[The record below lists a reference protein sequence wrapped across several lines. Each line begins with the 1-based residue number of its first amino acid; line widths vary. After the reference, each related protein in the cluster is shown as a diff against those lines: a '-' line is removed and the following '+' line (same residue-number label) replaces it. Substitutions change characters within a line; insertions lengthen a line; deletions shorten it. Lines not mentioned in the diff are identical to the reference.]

1 LNLEGRVA
9 LVTGAGRGIGR
20 ATAGLL
26 HDLGARIVACDID
39 KEPLAEA
46 VTAIGEGT
54 ISQVCDITDKADVDA
69 AVTAAVDTFA
79 KLDILVNCAGILRD
93 GRIYEVDETNWNDV
107 LRSHLNGA
115 FLCVQAAQRVMVKQR
130 YGKIVLVSSLS
141 ARGNIGQ
148 AAYSA
153 AKAGIQGFARTAAME
168 LGKYGITV
176 NCVAPG
182 FVVTRMAQERADKLG
197 VSYEDMKAAMEK
209 STALRRVAEPID
221 IARVIAFLASDYSGY
236 VTGQTIYAIGGP

>member
-1 LNLEGRVA
+1 
-9 LVTGAGRGIGR
+9 
-20 ATAGLL
+20 
-26 HDLGARIVACDID
+26 
-39 KEPLAEA
+39 
-46 VTAIGEGT
+46 
-54 ISQVCDITDKADVDA
+54 
-69 AVTAAVDTFA
+69 
-79 KLDILVNCAGILRD
+79 
-93 GRIYEVDETNWNDV
+93 
-107 LRSHLNGA
+107 
-115 FLCVQAAQRVMVKQR
+115 
-130 YGKIVLVSSLS
+130 
-141 ARGNIGQ
+141 
-148 AAYSA
+148 
-153 AKAGIQGFARTAAME
+153 ME

>member
-1 LNLEGRVA
+1 MQCSTTAGGRKAAKLNLEGRVG
-9 LVTGAGRGIGR
+9 LVTGAGRGIVR
-20 ATAGLL
+20 ATSPLL
-26 HDLGARIVACDID
+26 PDLGARVVACDLD
-39 KEPLAEA
+39 EQPLVEA
-46 VTAIGEGT
+46 VNAIGEGT
-54 ISQVCDITDKADVDA
+54 ISHVCDITDKAQVDS
-69 AVTAAVDTFA
+69 AVTAAIDIFSR
-79 KLDILVNCAGILRD
+79 LDILVNCAGILRD
-93 GRIYEVDETNWNDV
+93 GRIYEVDESNWNDV

-197 VSYEDMKAAMEK
+197 ISYEDMKAAMEK

-221 IARVIAFLASDYSGY
+221 IAPVIAFLTRA
-236 VTGQTIYAIGGP
+236 

>member
-1 LNLEGRVA
+1 
-9 LVTGAGRGIGR
+9 
-20 ATAGLL
+20 
-26 HDLGARIVACDID
+26 
-39 KEPLAEA
+39 
-46 VTAIGEGT
+46 
-54 ISQVCDITDKADVDA
+54 
-69 AVTAAVDTFA
+69 
-79 KLDILVNCAGILRD
+79 
-93 GRIYEVDETNWNDV
+93 
-107 LRSHLNGA
+107 
-115 FLCVQAAQRVMVKQR
+115 MVKQR

-153 AKAGIQGFARTAAME
+153 AKAGIQGFTRTAAME